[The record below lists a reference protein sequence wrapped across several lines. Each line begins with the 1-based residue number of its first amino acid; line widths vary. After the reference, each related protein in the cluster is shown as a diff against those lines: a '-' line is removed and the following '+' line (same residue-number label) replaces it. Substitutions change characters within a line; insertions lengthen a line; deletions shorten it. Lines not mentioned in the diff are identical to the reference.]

1 MTDAVLAELF
11 RALNLVAIE
20 RQPNHT
26 FYLLTPA
33 PSWLSGAF
41 ASARAGER
49 HTLAGALPFLDD
61 FLHQADG
68 AWNAGPH
75 ASIVSGPFAA
85 SVDGDDLLLRAS
97 ALTVDG
103 RALLVLERLVGAA
116 DTRSMLQKARQ
127 HMLDNEQLTRQ
138 AARIHQPAKAIAD
151 AIDELQRTSLSA
163 LSAEQRG
170 IVERLNA
177 ASAELTAAAETLPR
191 PPAKGRA
198 PAR

>member
-26 FYLLTPA
+26 FYLLTPP

-85 SVDGDDLLLRAS
+85 TVDGDDLLLRAS
-97 ALTVDG
+97 ALTVEG

-138 AARIHQPAKAIAD
+138 AGKVHQPAKAIAD
-151 AIDELQRTSLSA
+151 AIGELQRTA

>member
-11 RALNLVAIE
+11 RVLNLVAIE

-26 FYLLTPA
+26 YYLLTPA

-41 ASARAGER
+41 ASAQVGER
-49 HTLAGALPFLDD
+49 HTLAGAFPFLDD

-85 SVDGDDLLLRAS
+85 TVDGDDLLLRAS

-116 DTRSMLQKARQ
+116 DTRPMLQKARQ

-138 AARIHQPAKAIAD
+138 ASKVHEPVKTVAD
-151 AIDELQRTSLSA
+151 AIGALQRTPLSA
-163 LSAEQRG
+163 DQQG
-170 IVERLNA
+170 IVERLSA
-177 ASAELTAAAETLPR
+177 ASAELAAAAETLPR

>member
-11 RALNLVAIE
+11 RTLNLVAIE
-20 RQPNHT
+20 RQANHT
-26 FYLLTPA
+26 FHLLTPA

-49 HTLAGALPFLDD
+49 HTLAGAFPFLDD

-116 DTRSMLQKARQ
+116 DTRPMLQKARQ

-138 AARIHQPAKAIAD
+138 AARIHRPAKAIAD
-151 AIDELQRTSLSA
+151 AIDELQQTP

-170 IVERLNA
+170 IVERLSA
-177 ASAELTAAAETLPR
+177 ASAELAAAAETLPR
-191 PPAKGRA
+191 PPAKGRS